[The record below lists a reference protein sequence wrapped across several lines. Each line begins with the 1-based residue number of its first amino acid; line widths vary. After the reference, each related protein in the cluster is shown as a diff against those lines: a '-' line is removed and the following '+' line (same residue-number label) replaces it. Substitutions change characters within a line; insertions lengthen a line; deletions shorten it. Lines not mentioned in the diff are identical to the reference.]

1 MAKYARANL
10 GYLTDVHTVPGSY
23 PNIETRDACLPGGGF
38 IEVPSD
44 AEHGARDNGNGTYT
58 NPTIPTPVVV
68 LKWDAFDFKK
78 RFTAAERIAI
88 RAAASQSGE
97 VYDFLDMLDT
107 AGMTGTMIKADD
119 VLLNAALDLM
129 SAGETP
135 LLGPGRKDEILG
147 A

>member
-1 MAKYARANL
+1 MAKYARVNS

-23 PNIETRDACLPGGGF
+23 PDSATRDRCLPGGGF
-38 IEVPSD
+38 VEIPD
-44 AEHGARDNGNGTYT
+44 NAEHGAKVNGDGTYT
-58 NPTIPTPVVV
+58 NPTIPTPSVV

-88 RAAASQSGE
+88 RAAAASSGE

-129 SAGETP
+129 SAGESP

-147 A
+147 S